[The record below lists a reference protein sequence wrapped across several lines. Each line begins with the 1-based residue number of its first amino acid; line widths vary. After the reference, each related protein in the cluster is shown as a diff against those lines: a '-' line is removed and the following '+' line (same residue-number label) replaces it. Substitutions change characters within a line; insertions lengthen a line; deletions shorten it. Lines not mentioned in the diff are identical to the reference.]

1 MVFIHDFVK
10 FPELTNSQMQIYY
23 FDSPPR
29 QITEDFTALVTKI
42 IDGDTIQVKWT
53 DRNFEFPIRFIAIAA
68 PENKESGG
76 EQSKSWLESQ
86 LLGETVDVIVDSKQ
100 RVGKWGRLLGETV
113 DVIVDSKQRV
123 GKWGR
128 LLGAI
133 FSKGVNIG
141 ELSMTLGFSEPF
153 SSEGG
158 GKIGDI
164 DKSLKRFK
172 VK

>member
-23 FDSPPR
+23 FDSPHR
-29 QITEDFTALVTKI
+29 QITEDFTALVTKV

-100 RVGKWGRLLGETV
+100 RVGKWGRLLG
-113 DVIVDSKQRV
+113 
-123 GKWGR
+123 
-128 LLGAI
+128 AI

-153 SSEGG
+153 TSEGG